1 MIILNISKIPPAP
14 LKRGITP
21 CGFKKLYIML
31 ICFNINKLANM
42 ALLNIF
48 KIPPAPLKRGITPC
62 GFKRLYFFYVGLKFT
77 HLFSY
82 KII

>member
-1 MIILNISKIPPAP
+1 
-14 LKRGITP
+14 
-21 CGFKKLYIML
+21 
-31 ICFNINKLANM
+31 M
-42 ALLNIF
+42 ALLNIS